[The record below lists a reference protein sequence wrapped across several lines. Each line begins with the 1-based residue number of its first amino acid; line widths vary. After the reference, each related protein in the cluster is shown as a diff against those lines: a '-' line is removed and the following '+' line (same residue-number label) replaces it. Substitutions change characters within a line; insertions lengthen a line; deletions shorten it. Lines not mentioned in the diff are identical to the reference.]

1 MSDITAY
8 VRPVIIAGVVCL
20 LIVGGVVGAL
30 VYFIAS
36 KFF

>member
-8 VRPVIIAGVVCL
+8 VRPAIIAGIVCL

-36 KFF
+36 KFL